1 MKSNRSKRIFT
12 ALLALV
18 LVLAVVPAPISA
30 EEPTEPSTAQ
40 ICPCCGEN
48 LADIQWKT
56 LPADTSLPGGHYKV
70 TADGQMRRAY
80 TTSGVTTI
88 DLNGYDLTTVE
99 NSRAFYVYDKTLTIL
114 DSQGGGSIS
123 ATGAIN
129 DNGGL
134 FRVGSKGILNIY
146 GGSYTANELPAERK
160 GGIMRV
166 EGTVN
171 MYGGTLTGGKTHH
184 HGGNVNVSY
193 GKFNLYGGTISG
205 GETLDV
211 GRGGN
216 FYLTGNSILNI
227 YGGTVTGGKS
237 AGAGGN
243 IFAYS
248 GAQVNLYGGTV
259 TDGYGKAGGHDI
271 YILGKGDNGYST
283 LNIYGGIVG
292 SGEDSLLRYDDYYP
306 LCIYNGSFSVD
317 PTPYLADCACV
328 YEKDGRYIV
337 WNYGHQDEICD
348 ETCPMEIVAK
358 DVASF
363 YPGAHYYVSDSQPNT
378 CRCTNCTYVHYDPRS
393 VAVADGKI
401 YTELTEVT
409 GKTQLLT
416 DVSAEELVVTG
427 TLDLNGYTL
436 NAQAVTAASG
446 KIIDRTQGQGIL
458 NTPSLSLAE
467 NNTFLAFR
475 EGAGLRF
482 ASLTPDATLERLD
495 KDTVRIRF
503 VFEEKAAQ
511 TIVDD
516 LVNGGNTEVSVEFY
530 LTWKDSQ
537 GQEKAKTYVCDP
549 ALLQKYAQKWDG
561 RRFVATIT
569 GVEAVEDL
577 TCTVRVA
584 ANGVTYSDTTLKNYD
599 PINNILSWENINSYP
614 LKTGDMTVDEMRQL
628 CVDFF
633 EYSKTFLWTP
643 DESIEYVRNKNDSND
658 TMSQGTVYGGMP
670 YVGNASGSPY
680 RYMDYVNP
688 KTGLVDMKK
697 FMPAVG
703 TADTL
708 PMEALL
714 YFGSQCAKTAGL
726 GWGRVINSAN
736 YRATSYLLPANGV
749 ILLGDIEMDETKT
762 SWSANYRT
770 TQVCQENG
778 KQRMFEAYAQLRKAD
793 GMVYYTTAGHVMM
806 AYSDAVVV
814 RNPDGTINGDES
826 YVMIIHQ
833 AQKWSDQENEYG
845 DQYQMKSSINGKT
858 TFTKLYNDNYIPF
871 TFPEFVS
878 GDPVEETTLTLN
890 EGETVLVSGTVRE
903 EDRAFVAD
911 TTTEDMTFSRLCGTV
926 INSNY
931 NIGDAYILV
940 YNARGQV
947 LYKHAVR
954 NTSAIKNLK
963 MAETGAQVDTW
974 TYGKLEQGEVYHA
987 ELVVQLTTGERPTVW
1002 SGDLIF

>member
-1 MKSNRSKRIFT
+1 MKHHCSKIIL
-12 ALLALV
+12 ALLLALTLA
-18 LVLAVVPAPISA
+18 LVVVPAPA
-30 EEPTEPSTAQ
+30 RAAAT
-40 ICPCCGEN
+40 CPCCGEN
-48 LADIQWKT
+48 MDDIQWKSLPADRT
-56 LPADTSLPGGHYKV
+56 LPAGHYRATKN
-70 TADGQMRRAY
+70 MELPRAY
-80 TTSGVTTI
+80 TSSGTATI
-88 DLNGYDLTTVE
+88 DLNGCNLTTVE
-99 NSRAFYVYDKTLTIL
+99 NSRAFYVYAKTLTII
-114 DSQGGGSIS
+114 DTVGTGSIS

-134 FRVGSKGILNIY
+134 FRVGKGATLNIY
-146 GGSYTANELPAERK
+146 GGTYTANELPAERK

-171 MYGGTLTGGKTHH
+171 MYGGTVTGGKTHH

-193 GKFNLYGGTISG
+193 GEFNLYGGTISG

-216 FYLTGNSILNI
+216 FYLTGNSTLNI

-243 IFAYS
+243 IFAYN
-248 GAQVNLYGGTV
+248 GVQVNLYGGTV

-271 YILGKGDNGYST
+271 YILGKGDNGYSN

-306 LCIYNGSFSVD
+306 LYIYNGSFSVD

-337 WNYGHQDEICD
+337 WNYGHLDGICD
-348 ETCPMEIVAK
+348 ETCPMEIAAKNVAG
-358 DVASF
+358 F
-363 YPGAHYYVSDSQPNT
+363 YPGAHYYVGESQPNT
-378 CRCTNCTYVHYDPRS
+378 CRCTNCTYVHFSPS
-393 VAVADGKI
+393 AVAVEDGKI
-401 YTELTEVT
+401 CTALTNVT

-416 DVSAEELVVTG
+416 DVTAEELVVTG

-436 NAQAVTAASG
+436 NARAVTAAGG
-446 KIIDRTQGQGIL
+446 KIIDSSQGRGIL

-495 KDTVRIRF
+495 EDTVRVRF

-537 GQEKAKTYVCDP
+537 GQKKAKTYVCDP
-549 ALLQKYAQKWDG
+549 ALLQKYAQKWDS
-561 RRFVATIT
+561 RRFAATIT
-569 GVEAVEDL
+569 GVEAVTDL

-584 ANGVTYSDTTLKNYD
+584 ANGVTYSDATLKNYN
-599 PINNILSWENINSYP
+599 PIKNILSWDDINSYP
-614 LKTGDMTVDEMRQL
+614 IKTQDMTVDEMRQL

-688 KTGLVDMKK
+688 ETGLLDMKK

-749 ILLGDIEMDETKT
+749 ILLGDIEMDQTKT

-793 GMVYYTTAGHVMM
+793 GMVYYTTAGHVVM

-833 AQKWSDQENEYG
+833 AQKWSAQENEYG

-858 TFTKLYNDNYIPF
+858 TFTKLYNESYVPF
-871 TFPEFVS
+871 TFAEFVS
-878 GDPVEETTLTLN
+878 GDPVEVTTLTLTQ
-890 EGETVLVSGTVRE
+890 GENTLLSGTIRE

-911 TTTEDMTFSRLCGTV
+911 ATLEEMTFTDLCDV
-926 INSNY
+926 RIDANY
-931 NIGDAYILV
+931 GVTDAYIIV
-940 YNARGQV
+940 YNARGQE

-954 NTSAIKNLK
+954 NSSSLQYIK
-963 MAETGAQVDTW
+963 MAASGDKVDTW
-974 TYGKLEQGEVYHA
+974 EYGKLEQGKVYQA
-987 ELVVQLTTGERPTVW
+987 ELVVQLTTGERPILW
-1002 SGDLIF
+1002 SGDLTIDK

>member
-1 MKSNRSKRIFT
+1 MD
-12 ALLALV
+12 
-18 LVLAVVPAPISA
+18 
-30 EEPTEPSTAQ
+30 E
-40 ICPCCGEN
+40 
-48 LADIQWKT
+48 IQWKT
-56 LPADTSLPGGHYKV
+56 LPADASLPAGHYKV

-80 TTSGVTTI
+80 TASSAITI

-123 ATGAIN
+123 ATGAV
-129 DNGGL
+129 DENGGL
-134 FRVGSKGILNIY
+134 FRVGSKGTLNIY

-171 MYGGTLTGGKTHH
+171 MYGGTLTCGKTHH
-184 HGGNVNVSY
+184 HGGNVNISS

-205 GETLDV
+205 GETLDA

-216 FYLTGNSILNI
+216 FYLTGTAVLNI

-248 GAQVNLYGGTV
+248 GARVNLYGGTV

-271 YILGKGDNGYST
+271 YILGKGDNGYSN

-292 SGEDSLLRYDDYYP
+292 SGEESLLRYDDYYP
-306 LCIYNGSFSVD
+306 LYIYNGSFSVD

-328 YEKDGRYIV
+328 YEKEGRYIV
-337 WNYGHQDEICD
+337 WNYGHQDGICD
-348 ETCPMEIVAK
+348 NTCPMEIAAK

-378 CRCTNCTYVHYDPRS
+378 CRCTNCTYVHFDPRA

-401 YTELTEVT
+401 YTELTDVT

-416 DVSAEELVVTG
+416 DVTVEELVVTG

-436 NAQAVTAASG
+436 NAQAVTAAGG
-446 KIIDRTQGQGIL
+446 KIIDGTQGQGIL

-467 NNTFLAFR
+467 NNTYLAFR

-511 TIVDD
+511 TIIDD
-516 LVNGGNTEVSVEFY
+516 LVNGGNTEISVEFY

-537 GQEKAKTYVCDP
+537 GQKKAKTYVCDP
-549 ALLQKYAQKWDG
+549 VLLQKYAQKWDG

-569 GVEAVEDL
+569 GVEAVTDL
-577 TCTVRVA
+577 TCAVRVA

-599 PINNILSWENINSYP
+599 PINNILSWENIDSYP
-614 LKTGDMTVDEMRQL
+614 IKTEDMTVDEMRQL

-688 KTGLVDMKK
+688 ETGLLDMKK
-697 FMPAVG
+697 AIPELAQGGVVG
-703 TADTL
+703 
-708 PMEALL
+708 MEALL

-736 YRATSYLLPANGV
+736 YRATAYLLPANGV
-749 ILLGDIEMDETKT
+749 ILLGDIEMDQTKT
-762 SWSANYRT
+762 SWTADYRT
-770 TQVCQENG
+770 TQVCKENG
-778 KQRMFEAYAQLRKAD
+778 KQVMFEAYAQLRKAD
-793 GMVYYTTAGHVMM
+793 GMVYYTTAGHVTM

-845 DQYQMKSSINGKT
+845 DRYQMKSSINGKT

-871 TFPEFVS
+871 TFAEFVS
-878 GDPVEETTLTLN
+878 GDPVEKTTLTLN

-903 EDRAFVAD
+903 EDQAFVAD
-911 TTTEDMTFSRLCGTV
+911 TTVAEMTFSRLCGTQ
-926 INSNY
+926 IRSNY
-931 NIGDAYILV
+931 NIGDAYIIV
-940 YNARGQV
+940 YNERGQE

-954 NTSAIKNLK
+954 STTANTSLT
-963 MAETGAQVDTW
+963 MASSGGRVDFW
-974 TYGKLEQGEVYHA
+974 EYGKITTGRTYHA
-987 ELVVQLTTGERPTVW
+987 ELVVQLTTGERPTLW
-1002 SGDLIF
+1002 SGQLTMDN